1 MSARLLILIVLAGG
15 LAVYFAVGKNTAP
28 AVIEPAAED
37 EDGMTREELEQKRK
51 EQTELCT
58 RPLSGK
64 EPAES
69 PNLAVTVE
77 VDRSS
82 GKNRLFFNIT
92 ESHGYYVETFR
103 IQVWYVRPG
112 VTGPENSPLRFTIYK
127 DDFLKANETY
137 RTCAE
142 VVPAELSLVGGDI
155 GSTENWDARIV
166 WHCRAREKNPDPLPI
181 VTNMDRCR

>member
-1 MSARLLILIVLAGG
+1 M
-15 LAVYFAVGKNTAP
+15 AVA
-28 AVIEPAAED
+28 
-37 EDGMTREELEQKRK
+37 
-51 EQTELCT
+51 
-58 RPLSGK
+58 
-64 EPAES
+64 
-69 PNLAVTVE
+69 VE

-112 VTGPENSPLRFTIYK
+112 VTGPENSPLHFTIYK

-142 VVPAELSLVGGDI
+142 VVPAELALVGGDM
-155 GSTENWDARIV
+155 GSTENWDARII
-166 WHCRAREKNPDPLPI
+166 WQCRAREKNPDPLPI